1 MLYTGT
7 YISDTNKIGHEII
20 NMFKDDL
27 GRNYI
32 YVTPYGNIADVHD
45 NQIDAVVMVRIIGD
59 KCVEIIAKA
68 EMLEQV
74 AFSRDNDISA
84 SQRNYGTK
92 PIILLDE
99 YDATIQHAWENGF
112 YDELIQ

>member
-1 MLYTGT
+1 MMGKILINVLYTGT

-45 NQIDAVVMVRIIGD
+45 NQIDAVVMVRSIGD

-74 AFSRDNDISA
+74 AFFRDNDVSA
-84 SQRNYGTK
+84 SQRNY
-92 PIILLDE
+92 IE
-99 YDATIQHAWENGF
+99 RENKIFRNNSKGG
-112 YDELIQ
+112 ENPG